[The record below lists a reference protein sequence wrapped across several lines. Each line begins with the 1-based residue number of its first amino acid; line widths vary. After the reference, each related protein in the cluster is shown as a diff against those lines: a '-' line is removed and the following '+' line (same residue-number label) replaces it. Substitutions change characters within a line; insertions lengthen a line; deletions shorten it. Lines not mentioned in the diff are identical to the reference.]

1 MTTDWRELLDCVL
14 DGEELTPEEMTA
26 LREAL
31 SDAERRDRAARQV
44 QSRCQLF
51 EELSAPAV
59 DDISISRDRL
69 LAKVVLRE
77 KSLAVGPS
85 QRPWRRLA
93 MNRPQLWFAG
103 ATAVALTI
111 VVLGLTALRNRYPQP
126 TVEGDFQVVRDGQE
140 VSADQRVERGEQI
153 IAGQGEAELR
163 LGGYCHLV
171 MKPHTELVVNGQPG
185 AEEVELRSGTLASQ
199 IVPGRGEFTCRTP
212 LGIVRV
218 LGTEFVTTVEDPR
231 LAKGEE
237 PMERTI
243 LVTVAVVSGIVAF
256 DLAGQSGT
264 LSAGASQTFSQK
276 EEAQTKTGVVRSVDV
291 AGKKIVVMVA
301 RELTFTV
308 TENTKIHRR
317 DDAKNLDDIKVGAN
331 VRVTYTHSG
340 DNRVASEIAILA
352 EEKEKSEKLEGAQTK
367 EGEVKKVDVA
377 GNKLVVMVGTELT
390 FTVTEKT
397 KIRQGSDV
405 KKLADIKVGDRVKV
419 SYNRTGDNRVATNI
433 AIREAE
439 KKD

>member
-1 MTTDWRELLDCVL
+1 
-14 DGEELTPEEMTA
+14 
-26 LREAL
+26 
-31 SDAERRDRAARQV
+31 
-44 QSRCQLF
+44 
-51 EELSAPAV
+51 V
-59 DDISISRDRL
+59 DDISLSRDRL

-85 QRPWRRLA
+85 QRPRRWLA
-93 MNRPQLWFAG
+93 MNRRQLWFAG

-126 TVEGDFQVVRDGQE
+126 LAEGDFHVVRDGQE
-140 VSADQRVERGEQI
+140 VSAGQRVDRGEKI
-153 IAGQGEAELR
+153 ITGQGEAELR

-171 MKPHTELVVNGQPG
+171 MKPHTELVLNGQPG
-185 AEEVELRSGTLASQ
+185 AEEVELRSGSLASR

-218 LGTEFVTTVEDPR
+218 LGTEFVTTVEYPR
-231 LAKGEE
+231 LAEGEE
-237 PMERTI
+237 PMKREI

-264 LSAGASQTFSQK
+264 LSAEESRTFSQQ
-276 EEAQTKTGVVRSVDV
+276 EETQTKTGVVRSVDV

-301 RELTFTV
+301 RELMFTV

-317 DDAKNLDDIKVGAN
+317 DDAKKLDDIKVGDKVA
-331 VRVTYTHSG
+331 VEYTREG
-340 DNRVASEIAILA
+340 ETRTAKKIAILA
-352 EEKEKSEKLEGAQTK
+352 EEEKKPEKLEGVQTK

-397 KIRQGSDV
+397 EIRQGQDV
-405 KKLADIKVGDRVKV
+405 KKLADVKVGDRVKV
-419 SYNRTGDNRVATNI
+419 SYNRTGDNRVATSI
-433 AIREAE
+433 AILKAE